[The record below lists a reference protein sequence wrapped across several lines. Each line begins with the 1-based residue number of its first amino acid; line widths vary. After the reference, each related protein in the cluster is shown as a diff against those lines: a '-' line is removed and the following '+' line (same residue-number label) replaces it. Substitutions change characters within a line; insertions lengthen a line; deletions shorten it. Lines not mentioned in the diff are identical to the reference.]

1 MIDEGMPLG
10 EELFFRDMEYALK
23 YRVPRDFKIDGLRLV
38 WYCKTI
44 QNRKALVITTPYDG
58 KFYEVTYDGD
68 DGKMYVDQYEKRAKQ
83 TFTRDELDAHRQETD
98 AFREAMDERTRDPFM
113 QDITSAIK
121 MMREVVAKKRKELEE
136 ERKE

>member
-1 MIDEGMPLG
+1 MIKEGMPLV
-10 EELFFRDMEYALK
+10 EEQFFRDMEYALK

-68 DGKMYVDQYEKRAKQ
+68 NGKMYVDQYEKRAKQ
-83 TFTRDELDAHRQETD
+83 IFLREELDAHRQETD
-98 AFREAMDERTRDPFM
+98 TFREALKEMTRDPFV
-113 QDITSAIK
+113 QDITDAING
-121 MMREVVAKKRKELEE
+121 MREAIEKKRKEIEAG
-136 ERKE
+136 RKE